1 MGRLKLIISVDRWL
15 GGIALISFN
24 IWVKTEAHNVVKDYG
39 WYWGDVFFQRG
50 ALVFD
55 GVFELAPHPMYSVGE
70 LINWLG
76 NELIFMYHSMKVMLV
91 IMVSLSSPEAMPYCL
106 PVLRRMLHNLP
117 SSSSS
122 KTPVR
127 CDYYYYYCIPSYHEL
142 IEHLPFLLIDIERM
156 YGKRKAIAKR
166 TPLPS
171 TSNNEDVASISSL
184 KASNL
189 PLLPD
194 DYMPI
199 SAIPKG
205 NMTTDT
211 EEAESETEVE
221 ELPPKAKHFSNI
233 ALSKLSRHQ
242 QNLSIESATS
252 SDGHVGNRT
261 SADNQSASSR
271 PWSAKVGPSQKSK
284 TLSQHDLLNKYFRR
298 DALVLKNVDLL
309 R

>member
-1 MGRLKLIISVDRWL
+1 M
-15 GGIALISFN
+15 
-24 IWVKTEAHNVVKDYG
+24 KDYG

-70 LINWLG
+70 LIKLKMS
-76 NELIFMYHSMKVMLV
+76 LFLMHYSVKVMLV
-91 IMVSLSSPEAMPYCL
+91 IMACLSSPEAMPYCL
-106 PVLRRMLHNLP
+106 QVLRCILHNSP

-127 CDYYYYYCIPSYHEL
+127 CDFFCVPSYHNL
-142 IEHLPFLLIDIERM
+142 IGHFPFLSIDIERM

-166 TPLPS
+166 TPLLPS
-171 TSNNEDVASISSL
+171 CSNNKDVESPI

-189 PLLPD
+189 PLQPD
-194 DYMPI
+194 GYMPI

-211 EEAESETEVE
+211 EDPESETEVE
-221 ELPPKAKHFSNI
+221 EPSPKAKHFSNI

-252 SDGHVGNRT
+252 SDGHVENGPST
-261 SADNQSASSR
+261 HNQSASSR
-271 PWSAKVGPSQKSK
+271 PWSAKVGTPQKSK

-298 DALVLKNVDLL
+298 DAIVLRNVDLL

>member
-1 MGRLKLIISVDRWL
+1 
-15 GGIALISFN
+15 
-24 IWVKTEAHNVVKDYG
+24 
-39 WYWGDVFFQRG
+39 
-50 ALVFD
+50 
-55 GVFELAPHPMYSVGE
+55 
-70 LINWLG
+70 
-76 NELIFMYHSMKVMLV
+76 
-91 IMVSLSSPEAMPYCL
+91 
-106 PVLRRMLHNLP
+106 
-117 SSSSS
+117 
-122 KTPVR
+122 
-127 CDYYYYYCIPSYHEL
+127 
-142 IEHLPFLLIDIERM
+142 M

-171 TSNNEDVASISSL
+171 ASNNKDEASSINSL

-189 PLLPD
+189 PLRPD

-199 SAIPKG
+199 PAIPKG

-221 ELPPKAKHFSNI
+221 EPLPKAKHFSNI

-252 SDGHVGNRT
+252 SDGHVENRT

-271 PWSAKVGPSQKSK
+271 PWSAKVGTPHKSK
-284 TLSQHDLLNKYFRR
+284 TLSQHDLLNMYFRR
-298 DALVLKNVDLL
+298 DALVLRNVDLL